1 MMAPMEEESIVLLQT
16 VALGGIGLFSLMW
29 VNAFFIRRIALQ
41 YEVRARVSLARGQY
55 NRVFLRFYLAVTY
68 LAFAQLAAIVMWG
81 VALQTLGIVGDPVR
95 AIVFAGSCY
104 TTVGIVSDILPRGW
118 QLLPIFIAMSGLF
131 SFSLSTMTMLNMA
144 PLSRQAWIAK
154 HARRI
159 RAILA
164 AHKVDLRDFALSGD
178 GTTGGAPGSS

>member
-1 MMAPMEEESIVLLQT
+1 MSPMEEETIILVRT
-16 VALGGIGLFSLMW
+16 VALGGIGLFGLMW
-29 VNAFFIRRIALQ
+29 INTYFIRRIALQ
-41 YEVRARVSLARGQY
+41 YEVRARVHLARGQFT
-55 NRVFLRFYLAVTY
+55 RVLMRFYLAVTY

-81 VALQTLGIVGDPVR
+81 TALQTLGIVDDPVK
-95 AIVFAGSCY
+95 AVVFAGSCY